1 MAASQTPMHISDA
14 ADLYDPSI
22 QKMFVKSAK
31 KFAANFKKYYS
42 VETGVEDY
50 VRKDSSLSGLGE
62 ADFIDPENAA
72 ITQESPIQGFD
83 QTYTQLEVGKV
94 LSFTKR
100 MWKFGIKKRDM
111 TKIVDE
117 LRSACMRKR
126 ERYCAERL
134 DNGWSSTYTHTDGR
148 GNKSITLTGGD
159 SVVFYSKAH
168 TREDGGTDWN
178 NRVFDGTTYDM
189 DADYD
194 ALKAMLRTAA
204 LIADPKGNIMEDL
217 NMDTIIVRKGS
228 TPYFKFSEILGA
240 IKKGWKPVSADHDGS
255 GVPEFKLVE
264 LPRLTNTEYWHA
276 TDSSKIGEGQY
287 EFGLQYL
294 ESQGIEL
301 EGPNVVFKTGEIQY
315 KSTLMF
321 SVGHNDSR
329 SWIGSRGTNVLT

>member
-1 MAASQTPMHISDA
+1 MSQTPMHITDA

-31 KFAANFKKYYS
+31 KFQTNYDKYYS

-62 ADFIDPENAA
+62 ADFVDPENAT
-72 ITQESPIQGFD
+72 ITGESPVQGFD

-126 ERYCAERL
+126 ERFCAERL
-134 DNGWSSTYTHTDGR
+134 DNGWDTSYTHTDGR
-148 GNKSITLTGGD
+148 GNKTISTVGGD
-159 SVVFYSKAH
+159 TAAYFSASH
-168 TREDGGTDWN
+168 TREDGGTNWN
-178 NRVFDGTTYDM
+178 NIVYDGSTYNMDM
-189 DADYD
+189 DYD
-194 ALKAMLRTAA
+194 ALKAAFKTAA
-204 LIADPKGNIMEDL
+204 AIKDPKGNLMEDL
-217 NMDTIIVRKGS
+217 NLDTIVVAKGS
-228 TPYFKFSEILGA
+228 TPYFKAMEILGA
-240 IKKGWKPVSADHDGS
+240 IEKGHKPVSADYDGS
-255 GVPEFKLVE
+255 GIKKFKVLE
-264 LPRLTNTEYWHA
+264 LPRLTNAAYWYMF
-276 TDSSKIGEGQY
+276 DSSKLGGY
-287 EFGLQYL
+287 EYGLQYL
-294 ESQGIEL
+294 ESQPIEL

-321 SVGHNDSR
+321 AIGHNDSR
-329 SWIGSRGTNVLT
+329 TWVGSKGTNA